1 MPLTAIAPAL
11 DFSRSAMTLKSVV
24 LPQPDGPMSETKS
37 PSFTVRLT
45 SESAKTGPSA
55 VSKVRLRLRA
65 SITAA
70 AAIQPPQVLL
80 LSRLLRHCPAKCVH
94 FADEDKALKG
104 KLCALDHL
112 IKNYD
117 DAP

>member
-1 MPLTAIAPAL
+1 MPFTVMVPAL
-11 DFSRSAMTLKSVV
+11 DCSRSAMTLRSVV
-24 LPQPDGPMSETKS
+24 LPQPEGPMSETKS

-55 VSKVRLRLRA
+55 VAKVRLSPRA

-70 AAIQPPQVLL
+70 AAIQPPQVLV
-80 LSRLLRHCPAKCVH
+80 LSRLPVSN
-94 FADEDKALKG
+94 
-104 KLCALDHL
+104 LCGLDHL

-117 DAP
+117 DAPWPHPD